1 MLSFVFCEAKMIWKE
16 TSFIL
21 LSWLRYFLTLIF
33 QCQIF
38 FQRSSLGINHF
49 FFHRVTSRKTKQ
61 YQIMNKIFGQGFIK
75 QKPIMQKEGWVLT
88 VFNVFVSLFWSAIFY
103 FTLKHQFLPNTEN
116 WLLDIPSRIYM
127 TSGKLHWWNLEIKKR
142 RKENK
147 CRKEKKKKKI
157 KFQVQGVAKC
167 LNILEV
173 L

>member
-88 VFNVFVSLFWSAIFY
+88 VFNVFVYIKASVFTNYRTLASWYSL
-103 FTLKHQFLPNTEN
+103 Q
-116 WLLDIPSRIYM
+116 DIYDV
-127 TSGKLHWWNLEIKKR
+127 
-142 RKENK
+142 RKAALVKFRNQ
-147 CRKEKKKKKI
+147 KKKERK
-157 KFQVQGVAKC
+157 QM
-167 LNILEV
+167 
-173 L
+173 